1 MRKAELV
8 LCKARRE
15 KSYLKVGAPAP
26 RQEPQLLVGVGT
38 GAKGVAALGC
48 SRQHRPQV
56 GGEVAAG
63 KKWLDVAAKR
73 KKLDVAPKQKELDV
87 APNRGSLMLRRTR
100 LEVWFGMC
108 QPEEKERELGIAPV
122 LGRCVLG
129 QDLDLE

>member
-1 MRKAELV
+1 M
-8 LCKARRE
+8 
-15 KSYLKVGAPAP
+15 GAPAP

-87 APNRGSLMLRRTR
+87 APNRGSLMLPRTR

-108 QPEEKERELGIAPV
+108 QPEERERDRDSAGLGKIGV
-122 LGRCVLG
+122 LE
-129 QDLDLE
+129 QDS

>member
-48 SRQHRPQV
+48 SRQHRPQE
-56 GGEVAAG
+56 GGEVAAR
-63 KKWLDVAAKR
+63 KKRLDVAARQKR
-73 KKLDVAPKQKELDV
+73 LGVAPHKSWGL
-87 APNRGSLMLRRTR
+87 
-100 LEVWFGMC
+100 VWFV
-108 QPEEKERELGIAPV
+108 PARRERDRDSASLGKIGV
-122 LGRCVLG
+122 LE
-129 QDLDLE
+129 QDS

>member
-1 MRKAELV
+1 M
-8 LCKARRE
+8 
-15 KSYLKVGAPAP
+15 GAPAP

-100 LEVWFGMC
+100 LEVWFGRAS
-108 QPEEKERELGIAPV
+108 QKRKRENLG
-122 LGRCVLG
+122 
-129 QDLDLE
+129 